1 MFEKLLSLAQ
11 VGKRLSAAGD
21 GNKTAIKDE
30 LALLLKS
37 DPSIREQFE
46 TAYRKH
52 ALEKVSDNLFEVSAQ
67 RAMAAR
73 QNPPIDSPETEEIID
88 RIVGELLMQTPWFRY
103 DGKTASQGDTLARP
117 KDKGLPSVT
126 LDELKRIPPEIRPQL
141 TGRYTKCDIP
151 GESYKILLDEY
162 TRYLRAPNTVQGRR
176 LYNMFRQGLDILDLD
191 GVTYEIIRMNPNSIG
206 RWLPALVDAAMK
218 QDFFRVP
225 ATTIIE
231 VPITLLQLTRCDY
244 NELTTSTLA
253 VLDRYCQEA
262 FGLDTQKEYFVKTG
276 TYSSK
281 FDFRNAHVHGKNE
294 VQELGEYLLFIH
306 FLACQMASP
315 LNNKSIYGVST
326 TTEWAVREFIPDKE
340 NNPTIYMGMPL
351 HTEYRVFVDFDAQ
364 KVIGV
369 SPYWEPETMKK
380 RFGHEDDAD
389 SPHKI
394 HDYVVYKAH
403 EETLMRRYQENV
415 DAVCVHIEAMLP
427 DIRLCGQWSIDV
439 MQNGEDFW
447 IIDMALA
454 QNSALIECVP
464 KNLLRPAQERW
475 VPALEDAVKAN
486 S

>member
-1 MFEKLLSLAQ
+1 
-11 VGKRLSAAGD
+11 
-21 GNKTAIKDE
+21 
-30 LALLLKS
+30 
-37 DPSIREQFE
+37 
-46 TAYRKH
+46 
-52 ALEKVSDNLFEVSAQ
+52 
-67 RAMAAR
+67 
-73 QNPPIDSPETEEIID
+73 
-88 RIVGELLMQTPWFRY
+88 
-103 DGKTASQGDTLARP
+103 
-117 KDKGLPSVT
+117 
-126 LDELKRIPPEIRPQL
+126 
-141 TGRYTKCDIP
+141 
-151 GESYKILLDEY
+151 
-162 TRYLRAPNTVQGRR
+162 
-176 LYNMFRQGLDILDLD
+176 
-191 GVTYEIIRMNPNSIG
+191 MNPNSIG

-394 HDYVVYKAH
+394 HDYVVYKEH

-475 VPALEDAVKAN
+475 VPALENAVKAN

>member
-1 MFEKLLSLAQ
+1 
-11 VGKRLSAAGD
+11 
-21 GNKTAIKDE
+21 
-30 LALLLKS
+30 
-37 DPSIREQFE
+37 
-46 TAYRKH
+46 
-52 ALEKVSDNLFEVSAQ
+52 
-67 RAMAAR
+67 
-73 QNPPIDSPETEEIID
+73 
-88 RIVGELLMQTPWFRY
+88 
-103 DGKTASQGDTLARP
+103 
-117 KDKGLPSVT
+117 
-126 LDELKRIPPEIRPQL
+126 
-141 TGRYTKCDIP
+141 
-151 GESYKILLDEY
+151 
-162 TRYLRAPNTVQGRR
+162 
-176 LYNMFRQGLDILDLD
+176 
-191 GVTYEIIRMNPNSIG
+191 
-206 RWLPALVDAAMK
+206 
-218 QDFFRVP
+218 
-225 ATTIIE
+225 
-231 VPITLLQLTRCDY
+231 
-244 NELTTSTLA
+244 
-253 VLDRYCQEA
+253 
-262 FGLDTQKEYFVKTG
+262 
-276 TYSSK
+276 
-281 FDFRNAHVHGKNE
+281 
-294 VQELGEYLLFIH
+294 
-306 FLACQMASP
+306 MASP

-427 DIRLCGQWSIDV
+427 DIRLSGQWSIDV